1 MYLSSARRYRPH
13 LWHDVVGQE
22 TIVTILRNEII
33 TKTVSNAYLFCGQ
46 RGVGKTTIARIFAK
60 AINCENSI
68 KNNGDPCQECSYCKS
83 ACIFELDAA
92 SNNSVEDIR
101 NIIDQIRFAPN
112 FNNYN
117 VFIIDEAHMLSNAA
131 FNAFLKT
138 LEEPPQNTVFI
149 LATTE
154 RHKLPITIVSRCQC
168 FNFTNIP
175 IDKIAEHIAGI
186 LKNNNIDF
194 EKESLNLIA
203 EKSDGAIRDALYILD
218 SVLAFCNGKITNIA
232 IERKK
237 IWRAEIVMTIARILL
252 IPMAISKI
260 QKNHNIWRNRFSEFC
275 YTVDANKIFYYCF
288 TAFTLLVTTIIS
300 TFYQNI
306 LGYIS
311 LIGSFFVVFP
321 AFFLPPLINILED
334 SKDWKCIINLIFGII
349 LCIIGFISGILG
361 FIDIIKGKI

>member
-218 SVLAFCNGKITNIA
+218 SVLAFCNGKIT
-232 IERKK
+232 EQEVKK
-237 IWRAEIVMTIARILL
+237 ILNILDDEVYFNLVEKFSHNDIPGIIIFLNTILEQGYSIQAFMDGLITHFMYLLLAIDVKTQDLILLNEEKKRKYILQAKKIKKDTLYDTIKIINTGSLNYKSSPNKKFFLEILL
-252 IPMAISKI
+252 IDIT
-260 QKNHNIWRNRFSEFC
+260 N
-275 YTVDANKIFYYCF
+275 
-288 TAFTLLVTTIIS
+288 TLK
-300 TFYQNI
+300 Y
-306 LGYIS
+306 
-311 LIGSFFVVFP
+311 
-321 AFFLPPLINILED
+321 E
-334 SKDWKCIINLIFGII
+334 
-349 LCIIGFISGILG
+349 
-361 FIDIIKGKI
+361 

>member
-1 MYLSSARRYRPH
+1 MYISSARRYRPY
-13 LWHDVVGQE
+13 LWNDVVCQD

-33 TKTVSNAYLFCGQ
+33 NNTVANAYLFCGQ

-68 KNNGDPCQECSYCKS
+68 KNNGNPCQECSYCKS

-138 LEEPPQNTVFI
+138 LEEPPQKTVFI

-154 RHKLPITIVSRCQC
+154 RHKLPITIISRCQC

-175 IDKIAEHIAGI
+175 MDKISDHMAVI
-186 LKNNNIDF
+186 LKNNSIAF

-203 EKSDGAIRDALYILD
+203 EKSDGALRDALYMLD
-218 SVLAFCNGKITNIA
+218 SVLAFCNDKITEENV
-232 IERKK
+232 KK
-237 IWRAEIVMTIARILL
+237 ILNILDDEVYFNLVEKCLHNDIPGVIVFLNTILEQGYSIQAFIDGLITHFMYLLLAINTTTQDLILLNEGKKNKYILQSKTIKKETLYDTIKIINTGSLNYKNSPNKRFFLEILL
-252 IPMAISKI
+252 IDIS
-260 QKNHNIWRNRFSEFC
+260 N
-275 YTVDANKIFYYCF
+275 
-288 TAFTLLVTTIIS
+288 TL
-300 TFYQNI
+300 
-306 LGYIS
+306 
-311 LIGSFFVVFP
+311 
-321 AFFLPPLINILED
+321 
-334 SKDWKCIINLIFGII
+334 KCE
-349 LCIIGFISGILG
+349 
-361 FIDIIKGKI
+361 